1 MRSLRNT
8 HSLWWTPP
16 EVWDGFAGSLA
27 QTKQGE
33 VYLLGPQTDA
43 DPRDEL
49 WRTRDHMNLQ
59 DVPGTADG
67 MRTLVGYARAIV
79 GNYLKRIQDQAD
91 REGLYEDLTS
101 SEEAGEYVEGVWALE
116 GMVGVGI
123 AFAGEGRQETQIIML
138 NE

>member
-79 GNYLKRIQDQAD
+79 GNYPPAPRPGPRRIGRD
-91 REGLYEDLTS
+91 
-101 SEEAGEYVEGVWALE
+101 EAYLPRISDVSLFTYLLSRRVCKKCCVE
-116 GMVGVGI
+116 
-123 AFAGEGRQETQIIML
+123 
-138 NE
+138 